1 VQIANRVV
9 PIAKEWQML
18 RKVLVIVA
26 VIVICA
32 FGCKR
37 RSSEPETVQEK
48 LKTTAEYDAEAKEQ
62 INKENMAEELE
73 KIEKA
78 MEQEIEQEKR

>member
-1 VQIANRVV
+1 
-9 PIAKEWQML
+9 ML
-18 RKVLVIVA
+18 RKVLAIVA

-48 LKTTAEYDAEAKEQ
+48 LKTTAEYQAEAKEQ

-73 KIEKA
+73 KLEKA
-78 MEQEIEQEKR
+78 MQQETEQEKQ

>member
-1 VQIANRVV
+1 
-9 PIAKEWQML
+9 ML
-18 RKVLVIVA
+18 RKVLAIVA

-37 RSSEPETVQEK
+37 RSSESEGGGEK
-48 LKTTAEYDAEAKEQ
+48 LKTTAEYQAEAKEQ

-73 KIEKA
+73 KLEKA
-78 MEQEIEQEKR
+78 MQQEIEQEKR

>member
-1 VQIANRVV
+1 
-9 PIAKEWQML
+9 ML